1 MNMLSFIDAIPA
13 RTTVCR
19 GESLNLLGGVANG
32 GAARTLDIG
41 VWANDGRGWKRL
53 MTERVYLDA
62 GEHRHLYFT
71 LGPEAFTAAI
81 WGEAPDELELA
92 IRDTEPPGNGVA
104 VFVED

>member
-1 MNMLSFIDAIPA
+1 MLSFIDAIPA
-13 RTTVCR
+13 RTTVRR

-32 GAARTLDIG
+32 GDAQAVDIC
-41 VWANDGRGWKRL
+41 VWANDGRGWKKL
-53 MTERVYLDA
+53 MTDRFSLEA

-71 LGPEAFTAAI
+71 LGPEAFSSEM

-92 IRDTEPPGNGVA
+92 IRDTQPREDGVI